1 MEALNDQYEV
11 RNAVSDLHYMIDE
24 MNDDKSKLEAIQ
36 FTIDMMNQLKEQI
49 RNNARR

>member
-1 MEALNDQYEV
+1 MEAINEQYEV

-24 MNDDKSKLEAIQ
+24 MESDTEKLEAIQ
-36 FTIDMMNQLKEQI
+36 FAIDMMNQLKEQI